1 MRILD
6 KDVINDFWLTKF
18 QYLGNVTQVKD
29 INITREIQKDPLCG
43 GWMEISQRMDTSQRA
58 QRSNPAESTRKI
70 TLKNWGRRKVTN
82 QVHKTIVSRSSK
94 DEQHAPEAVKEIEK
108 NVRENKKKN
117 PVTGW
122 RKKRR
127 SSSFLFHFLLG
138 QTSSFTEGQVPI
150 VSNSTATRLE
160 GKSRFS
166 LFFKIIFYQQDLR
179 NVLRV
184 FLMKIFRKGR
194 FSDKK
199 TRKTKLC
206 KLLKNL
212 HRTRLTNRQAVRT
225 WNEFHQ

>member
-1 MRILD
+1 MLALNAETADILSNFSAKIELNLQIFYQLFNKLNDFFKEFGSRISKIRNCLVKSVRILD

-18 QYLGNVTQVKD
+18 QNLGNVTQVKD

-82 QVHKTIVSRSSK
+82 QVHRTIVSRSSK

-150 VSNSTATRLE
+150 VSNSTATRLQ

-166 LFFKIIFYQQDLR
+166 LFF
-179 NVLRV
+179 
-184 FLMKIFRKGR
+184 
-194 FSDKK
+194 
-199 TRKTKLC
+199 
-206 KLLKNL
+206 
-212 HRTRLTNRQAVRT
+212 
-225 WNEFHQ
+225 